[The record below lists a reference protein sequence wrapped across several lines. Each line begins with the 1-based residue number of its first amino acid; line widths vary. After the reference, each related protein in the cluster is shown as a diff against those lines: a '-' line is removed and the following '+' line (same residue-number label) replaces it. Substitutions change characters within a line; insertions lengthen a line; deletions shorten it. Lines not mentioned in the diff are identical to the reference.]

1 VNGMDA
7 LAACA
12 GGGLI
17 AGVVLV
23 IAGLRAAPDDQPAA
37 SRRPSRWIRRLRAV
51 MSAAAPAG
59 QSRAQ
64 LQRRLAAWAVAGLL
78 VWVVT
83 GWPVVGVAL
92 FAAGAW
98 LPWLLG
104 SARVAQDRI
113 EQLEAL
119 EAWCRRMADTMIGGG
134 AVGLAQAVTV
144 TAPHVSGPVGLAARL
159 LARRLRD
166 GHDLGAALRELA
178 DTIDDRAGDTVA
190 AALLLAL
197 HEQTAGAARVLRQL
211 AEGVAR
217 DVRARREV
225 EAARAESRQS
235 IRMLLLIQAGML
247 VLLAL
252 VPGFAAPYRTA
263 AGQIVMAALLMGTF
277 AVLVWMRKLAVGRP
291 SPRFLGG
298 RGGSR

>member
-1 VNGMDA
+1 MTGIEA

-12 GGGLI
+12 GAALV

-23 IAGLRAAPDDQPAA
+23 VVGLRAGPTDRPAPAA
-37 SRRPSRWIRRLRAV
+37 RSSRGVRRLRAV
-51 MSAAAPAG
+51 LAAATIA

-64 LQRRLAAWAVAGLL
+64 LRRRLATWAVIGLV

-104 SARVAQDRI
+104 SARIAHDRV

-134 AVGLAQAVTV
+134 AIGLAQAVTV
-144 TAPHVSGPVGLAARL
+144 TAPHVDGPIGPAVRL

-166 GHDLGAALRELA
+166 GDALGPAVRELA
-178 DTIDDRAGDTVA
+178 DAIDDRVGDTVA
-190 AALLLAL
+190 ATLLLAL
-197 HEQTAGAARVLRQL
+197 HEQTSGAAKVLRQL

-263 AGQIVMAALLMGTF
+263 TGQIVMAALLLGTVG
-277 AVLVWMRKLAVGRP
+277 VLVWMRNLAVGRP

-298 RGGSR
+298 GDEPR